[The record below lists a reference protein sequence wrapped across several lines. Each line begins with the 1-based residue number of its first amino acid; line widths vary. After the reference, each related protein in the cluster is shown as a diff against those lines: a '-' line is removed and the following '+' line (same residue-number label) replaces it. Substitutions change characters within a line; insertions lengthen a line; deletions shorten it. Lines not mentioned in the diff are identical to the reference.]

1 MPTKTIDEIKEMIA
15 ADEFAG
21 VTLDTSIFDQYDCNL
36 RFRTLQALKQFRD
49 TGISV
54 ILSTIITSEVKA
66 HLTEAFGEA
75 ATKLKQALNQYDRT
89 WQLNLD
95 KAKIGAD
102 LAVDEDPS
110 AKAASMI
117 DEFLG
122 ATGAT
127 LLPIP
132 EALTIQQVVDL
143 YFGGQ
148 APFAPKGDKKSEFPD
163 AIALLS
169 LEAWAGANGAVLAVS
184 RDGDWKRYAEGSA
197 NIICLDNF
205 PAALALFNDA
215 DRVIGARIV
224 TDLREDRSP
233 LLKAWVDGALER
245 FVEEFDIEA
254 NGDHYYE
261 AEPEGATVNQWAVSP
276 GAVNVVSAD
285 AETLTVVVK
294 IEAEVVFHANFRFSH
309 WDGIDREYIRL
320 PSSSSSAV
328 EQVIL
333 EVAITIYKNDLDD
346 PEPQEVSVESSG
358 LTADFGYVEPDW
370 G

>member
-1 MPTKTIDEIKEMIA
+1 MIA

-21 VTLDTSIFDQYDCNL
+21 VTIDTSVFDQYGCNL
-36 RFRTLQALKQFRD
+36 RFRTLLALKQFRD

-54 ILSTIITSEVKA
+54 VLSTITMSEVKA
-66 HLTEAFGEA
+66 HLRESFEEA

-95 KAKIGAD
+95 KAKVGAD
-102 LAVDEDPS
+102 LGVDEDP
-110 AKAASMI
+110 AIKAATMI
-117 DEFLG
+117 DEFMG

-132 EALTIQQVVDL
+132 QGVAIQQVVDL

-148 APFAPKGDKKSEFPD
+148 PPFAAKGDKKSEFPD

-184 RDGDWKRYAEGSA
+184 RDGDWQRYAEGSV
-197 NIICLDNF
+197 NLVCVDDL

-215 DRVIGARIV
+215 DRVIGARIA
-224 TDLREDRSP
+224 TDLREGRSP
-233 LLKAWVDGALER
+233 QLKACVESALER

-254 NGDHYYE
+254 NGADYYE
-261 AEPEGATVNQWAVSP
+261 AEPEGATVTQWSVSQ

-285 AETLTVVVK
+285 ADTLTVVVR
-294 IEAEVVFHANFRFSH
+294 IEAEVEFHAGFRFSH
-309 WDGIDREYIRL
+309 WDSIDREYIRL
-320 PSSSSSAV
+320 PGSTASTIDKVA
-328 EQVIL
+328 L
-333 EVAITIYKNDLDD
+333 EVAITIYKDDLDD
-346 PEPQEVSVESSG
+346 PAPHEVSIESSG